1 MDDLTFKR
9 NYISS
14 VGGVLPAQDKVK
26 IPQEKTAP
34 SRFDSILEERIRLSG
49 HALKRA
55 DTRGIALSPETLAQV
70 GEAADRAGAKGLQ
83 NALILQNSNAFIV
96 NVPTKTVV
104 TVLSR
109 EEMTSHVF
117 TNIDGAVIL

>member
-1 MDDLTFKR
+1 MDDITFKR

-14 VGGVLPAQDKVK
+14 VGGIRPAAEQQTKVS
-26 IPQEKTAP
+26 PKTIP
-34 SRFDSILEERIRLSG
+34 SRFDHLLEERIRLSS
-49 HALKRA
+49 HAMKRA
-55 DTRGIALSPETLAQV
+55 DDRGIALSPEILAQV
-70 GEAADRAGAKGLQ
+70 SEAADRADAKGLQ
-83 NALILQNSNAFIV
+83 NALIMQNSNAFIV